1 MTQNLSAMKNTRSEN
16 PKERL
21 IFALDATGDLA
32 GSISWVE
39 RLKGHVGMF
48 KVGKEAFTRYGPE
61 IVARIQGG
69 GAKVFLDLKF
79 HDIPH
84 TVARAAEA
92 AVELGVAMFNLHALG
107 GKEMLREAV
116 LATEKRADELRIP
129 KPAILAVTV
138 LTSLNDDDLK
148 AIGFRSPVKDAVLSL
163 ARLAQ
168 DEGVSGVVASP
179 QDVAVIRKI
188 CGPDFIIV
196 TPGIRGRD
204 SAGDDQKRTLTAGE
218 AVKYGADYLVVG
230 RPIRRAADPVAEADA
245 IVSEMSGSF
254 CRTLKEE

>member
-1 MTQNLSAMKNTRSEN
+1 MKNTRSEN

-21 IFALDATGDLA
+21 IFALDVTGDLA
-32 GSISWVE
+32 GTSSWVE

-61 IVARIQGG
+61 IVAWIQGE

-84 TVARAAEA
+84 TVARASEA
-92 AVELGVAMFNLHALG
+92 AVELGVAMFNMHALG

-116 LATEKRADELRIP
+116 LAAKRRADDFQIP
-129 KPAILAVTV
+129 KPAILAVTI
-138 LTSLNDDDLK
+138 LTSLNDDDLQT
-148 AIGFRSPVKDAVLSL
+148 IGFRCPVQDAVLSL

-179 QDVAVIRKI
+179 QDVAAIRKI
-188 CGPDFIIV
+188 CGPDFLIV

-204 SAGDDQKRTLTAGE
+204 STGDDQKRTLTAGE
-218 AVKYGADYLVVG
+218 AVKYGADYVVVG
-230 RPIRRAADPVAEADA
+230 RPIRQAADPAVAADA
-245 IVSEMSGSF
+245 IVNEISVSIH
-254 CRTLKEE
+254 RTLNEE